1 MCFDLRVGG
10 GPRQHGLV
18 QEGFLSL
25 SFNFQIMEAFPL
37 PGKYKST
44 KSDQQ
49 DAAPGRI
56 QAIYAC
62 CWLLRTHDKSSL
74 GRARRRAMA
83 CSHPGLTS

>member
-1 MCFDLRVGG
+1 MCFDLRAGG
-10 GPRQHGLV
+10 GPRQHKSV
-18 QEGFLSL
+18 PEGFL
-25 SFNFQIMEAFPL
+25 SFNFQIMEVFPL

-49 DAAPGRI
+49 DAVPGWI

-62 CWLLRTHDKSSL
+62 CWLLRTHDESSL

-83 CSHPGLTS
+83 CSHLGLTS